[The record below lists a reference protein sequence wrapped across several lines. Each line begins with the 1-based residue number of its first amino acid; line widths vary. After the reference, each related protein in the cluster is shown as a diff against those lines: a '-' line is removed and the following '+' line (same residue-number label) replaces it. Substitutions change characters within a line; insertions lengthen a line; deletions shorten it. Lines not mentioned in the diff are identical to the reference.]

1 MNADGSGQ
9 TQLTNDKLW
18 HCCPAWSPDG
28 TKIAYVHD
36 IDGTPGIWAM
46 NADGSNPILLAA
58 LEGGDTRVCAWP
70 LAWSPDGTRIAFMSC
85 HDRGA
90 EIYVMN
96 ADGNSLT
103 QLTTTGGSGPVWL
116 PTLPEPATPRPDC
129 TSGWTRLA
137 TGGQAKVSEDNPT
150 PNRVR
155 AGPSRGN
162 DIIAQL
168 PPGTV
173 VEVLEGPVC
182 AEGLVFWKVDSDLI
196 PGGVGWT
203 AEGTGQGVD
212 YYLEPYA
219 P

>member
-1 MNADGSGQ
+1 MNADGSGR
-9 TQLTNDKLW
+9 TQLT
-18 HCCPAWSPDG
+18 
-28 TKIAYVHD
+28 
-36 IDGTPGIWAM
+36 
-46 NADGSNPILLAA
+46 
-58 LEGGDTRVCAWP
+58 
-70 LAWSPDGTRIAFMSC
+70 
-85 HDRGA
+85 
-90 EIYVMN
+90 
-96 ADGNSLT
+96 
-103 QLTTTGGSGPVWL
+103 QTGGSGPSWSPIMSNP
-116 PTLPEPATPRPDC
+116 PTPLPDC
-129 TSGWTRLA
+129 TSGWTGLA
-137 TGGQAKVSEDNPT
+137 TGGQAKVSEDSTT

-182 AEGLVFWKVDSDLI
+182 AEGLVFWKVESDLI

-203 AEGTGQGVD
+203 AEGTGQGAD